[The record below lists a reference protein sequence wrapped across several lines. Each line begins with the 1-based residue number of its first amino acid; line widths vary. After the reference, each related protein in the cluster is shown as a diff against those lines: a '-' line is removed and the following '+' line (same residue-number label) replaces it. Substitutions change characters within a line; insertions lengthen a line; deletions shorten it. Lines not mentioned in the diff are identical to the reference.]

1 MKDLL
6 AKLEA
11 YRTEAEDCALIS
23 KLAVDVGKKA
33 YFAKLALQFKAMA
46 KDIEAHIVI
55 TMREQRKRKS
65 LS

>member
-1 MKDLL
+1 LL

-23 KLAVDVGKKA
+23 KQAVDMKKKA
-33 YFAKLALQFKAMA
+33 YFAKLALQFKTIAR
-46 KDIEAHIVI
+46 DVEAHIVV
-55 TMREQRKRKS
+55 TLREDRKRKS